1 MLNRW
6 QSFEQ
11 FLNTAL
17 ETPLEQ
23 RQALVNSLLRERPSF
38 PWVEGTK
45 ATFIYA
51 RPGARSV
58 AVNLDTIRSDP
69 PFAPMSNLPG
79 TSLWYVT
86 LEFAPD
92 DLLDYLIA
100 VNDPMTPLAE
110 EQNIVER
117 VTRYWQTDPYNP
129 LRISTAQMNVSV
141 LRMEKARPFPD
152 WSKLQRVPQG
162 TTFEHSVSSA
172 QLRFQDRK
180 LWVHTPPGYEGSG
193 LAYPLLILYDGQW
206 AVGPMQITSIA
217 DALIKHGRMRPS
229 IIAMI
234 QSGDQSNR
242 LRNYLS
248 NDRQYLF
255 TLTELL
261 PFLQTEYRID
271 SANIGVGGVDI
282 GAIAAAHTALMNAA
296 VFSNLIMISPPLGK
310 GIAEDK
316 LEEYQHRFESAPVLP
331 SRIFQSVGRYEM
343 RSRFYQPALA
353 LRSIIESRSDVA
365 YQFAEIGSGH
375 GLVGF
380 RSVAPEALAWVSPGQ
395 VDASTAAGQF
405 ASTRS

>member
-1 MLNRW
+1 M
-6 QSFEQ
+6 
-11 FLNTAL
+11 T
-17 ETPLEQ
+17 
-23 RQALVNSLLRERPSF
+23 
-38 PWVEGTK
+38 
-45 ATFIYA
+45 
-51 RPGARSV
+51 
-58 AVNLDTIRSDP
+58 
-69 PFAPMSNLPG
+69 NLPG
-79 TSLWYVT
+79 TTLWYVT
-86 LEFAPD
+86 QPFQPD
-92 DLLDYLIA
+92 DLLDYMLA
-100 VNDPMTPLAE
+100 VDDPMTPLAHE
-110 EQNIVER
+110 PDVIGR
-117 VTRYWQTDPYNP
+117 VTRYWHVDPLNP
-129 LRISTAQMNVSV
+129 LRMDTPQMNVSV
-141 LRMEKARPFPD
+141 LRMDDARPFPD
-152 WSKLQRVPQG
+152 WSAMKRVPRG
-162 TTFEHSVSSA
+162 HVYEHSIDSTHVGFSG
-172 QLRFQDRK
+172 RR
-180 LWVHTPPGYEGSG
+180 LWIYTPPEYENSG
-193 LAYPLLILYDGQW
+193 VNYPLLVLHDGQW
-206 AVGPMQITSIA
+206 MIGPLQVPYIA
-217 DALIKHGRMRPS
+217 DALIKHNRIVPC

>member
-1 MLNRW
+1 MPNRW

-17 ETPLEQ
+17 DTPLEQ
-23 RQALVNSLLRERPSF
+23 RQALVNSLLRERRNF

-58 AVNLDTIRSDP
+58 AVNLDTIKSDP
-69 PFAPMSNLPG
+69 PFAPMTNLPG
-79 TSLWYVT
+79 TSLWYVS

-100 VNDPMTPLAE
+100 VNDPMTPLAD
-110 EQNIVER
+110 EQNIVQR

-141 LRMEKARPFPD
+141 LRMDKARPFPD
-152 WSKLQRVPQG
+152 WSKLQRVQKG
-162 TTFEHSVSSA
+162 TVFEHNISSS
-172 QLRFQDRK
+172 QLRFQNRR
-180 LWVHTPPGYEGSG
+180 LWVYTPPGYEGSG

-206 AVGPMQITSIA
+206 AVGPMQVPSIA
-217 DALIKHGRMRPS
+217 DALIKHNQMRPAV
-229 IIAMI
+229 IAMI

-242 LRNYLS
+242 LKTYLS
-248 NDRQYLF
+248 NDRHYLF

-282 GAIAAAHTALMNAA
+282 SAIAAAHTALMNAA
-296 VFSNLIMISPPLGK
+296 VFSHLLMISPPLGK

-316 LEEYQHRFESAPVLP
+316 LEEYLQRFESAPLLP
-331 SRIFQSVGRYEM
+331 RRIFQSVGRYEM

-353 LRSIIESRSDVA
+353 LKRIIEHRSDVA
-365 YQFAEIGSGH
+365 YRFAEIGSGH

-380 RSVAPEALAWVSPGQ
+380 RSVMPEALAWAYPGQ
-395 VDASTAAGQF
+395 VGASDTAGQA
-405 ASTRS
+405 ASTRG